1 MQSILWGH
9 DQETMG
15 IIMGMGII
23 IDEFKDINYSLDFLC
38 LHMGIAMGINY
49 LMKLM

>member
-1 MQSILWGH
+1 
-9 DQETMG
+9 MG

-49 LMKLM
+49 LMKLMWTGDVTTKWSL